1 MSKNLKQATIDLCAP
16 FMVTPSA
23 SEKEKTKKKRCSD
36 GQMTLT
42 QMYVESDVQDTKKP
56 RLKSTKEAKSPQV
69 VNLLDTVPLVFPEAG
84 DLVEMAHP
92 NKSDYTVFGLVQS
105 TTNYILDDDVI
116 DEQVEVKWQKKSRDG
131 ELNAVM
137 MEEISTV
144 TPKQLHVLAKRD
156 APLDSK
162 RFNWWKA
169 SAVDRGFDFDED
181 RHMWTFKKCLI

>member
-1 MSKNLKQATIDLCAP
+1 MHLNLKRNLHFAVVERDENFVI
-16 FMVTPSA
+16 
-23 SEKEKTKKKRCSD
+23 
-36 GQMTLT
+36 
-42 QMYVESDVQDTKKP
+42 ESDVNEKPSKKP
-56 RLKSTKEAKSPQV
+56 GFASVKEAKSPDT
-69 VNLLDTVPLVFPEAG
+69 VNLLVDDTKLSVYAEAG